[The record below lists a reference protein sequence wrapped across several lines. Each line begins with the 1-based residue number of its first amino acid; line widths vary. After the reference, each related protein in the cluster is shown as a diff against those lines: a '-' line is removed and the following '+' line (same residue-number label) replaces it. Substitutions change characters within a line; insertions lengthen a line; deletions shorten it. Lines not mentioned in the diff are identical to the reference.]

1 MKILVKTERN
11 LKIENIDL
19 IKEENNVILSKNDEL
34 CI

>member
-1 MKILVKTERN
+1 MKILIKTERN
-11 LKIENIDL
+11 LKIGNIDL